1 MAKPDLQIQEVADFL
16 QCATEPG
23 EIADA
28 LSRHCHHVF
37 EVEELPGSII
47 PYHSHSQEETVVVLE
62 GVLRLNVEE
71 NLTVVEEGQIAVIRE
86 NAVHAYA
93 SVGKGPARVLI
104 GLSSG
109 SLPAKRETDPGSEPD
124 GEEDFPYNL

>member
-1 MAKPDLQIQEVADFL
+1 MAKPDLQIKEVASFL
-16 QCATEPG
+16 QCAPEPS

-28 LSRHCHHVF
+28 LSRYCHHVF

-62 GVLRLNVEE
+62 GALRLNVEE
-71 NLTVVEEGQIAVIRE
+71 NLSVIEEGHIAVIRE

-93 SVGKGPARVLI
+93 SVGKSPARVLI
-104 GLSSG
+104 GLSG
-109 SLPAKRETDPGSEPD
+109 GPLPASRETSPDDEP
-124 GEEDFPYNL
+124 EEDFPYNL